1 MCSITENYY
10 ALCSCALT
18 GAILSSETIAKCTNI
33 LISLPQNPLPK
44 QEEVIF
50 QNSYEKNITTTIYEK
65 MQHFFG
71 L

>member
-33 LISLPQNPLPK
+33 LISPPK
-44 QEEVIF
+44 TPF
-50 QNSYEKNITTTIYEK
+50 QNKK
-65 MQHFFG
+65 KLFFKIVMKKT
-71 L
+71 